1 MSKEKDQKPAN
12 DDNLNVGN
20 ELTRRRGFQ
29 ATMSDVAKHA
39 GVSLMTVSRAL
50 NQPARVSP
58 GTRTRV
64 EAAVNQV
71 GYVQNR
77 IASSLSSQRSTV
89 VGLIL
94 PNIAYSL
101 FADTM
106 KGISEVLHD
115 NDYHLMISESGNSE
129 EHEEVLISAFLSQ
142 RVSGLILHG
151 TTHTPRAI
159 DLIRKSGLPVVEN
172 GNLTEHPIDSVV
184 SYSNFQASKTMTM
197 NLHRLG
203 YKKVAFVSL
212 AVANNEIAL
221 QRRNGFLAALSD
233 LGITPDP
240 RLILERPR
248 GIVSGAETIVRLME
262 RSPEIDAIFFAG
274 DALAIGATLEAQR
287 RGWAVPD
294 RVGIASFDDSDLLSN
309 LTPAVTTIRLP
320 RYEIGRRTAECL
332 VERISG
338 DAHSG
343 IRVDLKYEIVQRE
356 ST

>member
-1 MSKEKDQKPAN
+1 MKKETKQVPSIGAN
-12 DDNLNVGN
+12 TNN

-29 ATMSDVAKHA
+29 ATMSDVAKQA

-50 NQPARVSP
+50 NQPSRVSA

-64 EAAVNQV
+64 EAAVNLV

-115 NDYHLMISESGNSE
+115 NDYHLMISESGNDE
-129 EHEEVLISAFLSQ
+129 DHEEVLISAFLSQ

-159 DLIRKSGLPVVEN
+159 DLIQKSGLPVVEN
-172 GNLTEHPIDSVV
+172 GNLTDHPIDSVV
-184 SYSNFQASKTMTM
+184 SYSNFRASKAMTM

-212 AVANNEIAL
+212 PTANNEIAL

-262 RSPEIDAIFFAG
+262 RAPDLDAIFFTG
-274 DALAIGATLEAQR
+274 DAQVIGAVLEAQR
-287 RGWAVPD
+287 RGWAIPE
-294 RVGIASFDDSDLLSN
+294 RVGLASFDDSDILSN
-309 LTPAVTTIRLP
+309 LTPSVTTIRLP
-320 RYEIGRRTAECL
+320 RYQIGRRTAECL

-338 DAHSG
+338 HAHSG
-343 IRVDLKYEIVQRE
+343 VCVDLKYEIVQRE

>member
-1 MSKEKDQKPAN
+1 MEKENKQTPGDAGETAG
-12 DDNLNVGN
+12 V

-50 NQPARVSP
+50 NQPSRVSP
-58 GTRTRV
+58 RTRSRV
-64 EAAVNQV
+64 EAAVNHV

-94 PNIAYSL
+94 PNIAYPL
-101 FADTM
+101 FTDTM

-115 NDYHLMISESGNSE
+115 NDYNLMISESGNSV
-129 EHEEVLISAFLSQ
+129 EHEEVLISAFLAQ

-172 GNLTEHPIDSVV
+172 GNLTSQPVDSVV
-184 SYSNFQASKTMTM
+184 SYSNFEASKAMTM
-197 NLHRLG
+197 HLHRLG
-203 YKKVAFVSL
+203 YKKVAFVSMP
-212 AVANNEIAL
+212 VTTNEIAL
-221 QRRNGFLAALSD
+221 RRRDGYLAALHE
-233 LGITPDP
+233 LGIAADP
-240 RLILERPR
+240 LLMLERPR
-248 GIVSGAETIVRLME
+248 GIVSGAETIVRLLE
-262 RSPEIDAIFFAG
+262 RAPEIDAIFFTG
-274 DALAIGATLEAQR
+274 DAQVTGAILEAQR
-287 RGWAVPD
+287 RGWAVPQ
-294 RVGIASFDDSDLLSN
+294 RVAIASFDDSDLLSN
-309 LTPAVTTIRLP
+309 LSPSVTTIRLP

-338 DAHSG
+338 YAHSG
-343 IRVDLKYEIVQRE
+343 VSVDLKYEIVQRE